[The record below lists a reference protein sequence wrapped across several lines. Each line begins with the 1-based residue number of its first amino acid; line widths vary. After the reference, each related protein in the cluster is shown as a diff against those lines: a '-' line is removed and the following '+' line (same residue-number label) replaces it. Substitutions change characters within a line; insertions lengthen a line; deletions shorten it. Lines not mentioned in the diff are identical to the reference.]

1 MKKNVIAL
9 AVAAAMAPG
18 FAAAADSKVSGFAD
32 ITYVNADADRDYF
45 GDGKPASDPTGDGK
59 DNLEASAFIANA
71 EVDFASKLSDI
82 VSVRVD
88 TDFSL
93 AVNGGGNA
101 AAITGG
107 PADSA
112 VIEQAYFAAA
122 VAEGVTVIGGVFN
135 NPIGWQAVDVVD
147 RYQSANLLTYDILD
161 GQTALYG
168 NNIAGVA
175 VAGDL
180 GPVTVT
186 GAILNDIGGVATDL
200 EGNVD
205 TAKLALDKHST
216 ALVVNASPIA
226 GLDLELGYVT
236 QEGGA
241 GNVTDF
247 NATYKNAG
255 LTLGLEYLTAEKVLD
270 TGLAITANYMFTP
283 ALGATVAYSSLDG
296 DATAFGKDADT
307 RTSVAGIWNIAD
319 NLVTKLEFTTDDK
332 GVAKNVSTS
341 VTNLRFIAKF

>member
-32 ITYVNADADRDYF
+32 IIYTNNSDANISVF
-45 GDGKPASDPTGDGK
+45 T
-59 DNLEASAFIANA
+59 ANA
-71 EVDFASKLSDI
+71 ETDFASKLSDI

-88 TDFSL
+88 ADLTL
-93 AVNGGGNA
+93 ATNDVGVDASGNNGKNA
-101 AAITGG
+101 SATVGG

-112 VIEQAYFAAA
+112 VIEQAYFAAS

-147 RYQSANLLTYDILD
+147 RYQSTNLLTYDVLD
-161 GQTALYG
+161 GQTKLYG

-186 GAILNDIGGVATDL
+186 GAVLNDIGLA
-200 EGNVD
+200 
-205 TAKLALDKHST
+205 ALDKHST
-216 ALVVNASPIA
+216 ALVINASPVA
-226 GLDLELGYVT
+226 GLDVELGYVT
-236 QEGGA
+236 QEASA

-247 NATYKNAG
+247 NVTYKNAG
-255 LTLGLEYLTAEKVLD
+255 LTIGAEYMTAEEVLD
-270 TGLAITANYMFTP
+270 TGLSFTVNYMFTP

-296 DATAFGKDADT
+296 DGFGDDADT

-332 GVAKNVSTS
+332 GFAKNVSTD

>member
-32 ITYVNADADRDYF
+32 IAYVNTDGTKAK
-45 GDGKPASDPTGDGK
+45 GDELSV
-59 DNLEASAFIANA
+59 FVANA
-71 EVDFASKLSDI
+71 EADFASKLSDI

-88 TDFSL
+88 VDFAL
-93 AVNGGGNA
+93 AKNNPNDADVDGDGIPDTISNNIAGA
-101 AAITGG
+101 TGG
-107 PADSA
+107 PKDSA
-112 VIEQAYFAAA
+112 AIEQAYFAAS

-147 RYQSANLLTYDILD
+147 RYQSANLLTYDVLD

-186 GAILNDIGGVATDL
+186 GAVLNDIGLA
-200 EGNVD
+200 
-205 TAKLALDKHST
+205 ALDKHST
-216 ALVVNASPIA
+216 ALVINASPVA
-226 GLDLELGYVT
+226 GLDVELGYVT
-236 QEGGA
+236 QEASA

-247 NATYKNAG
+247 NVTYKNAG
-255 LTLGLEYLTAEKVLD
+255 LTIGAEYMTAEEVLD
-270 TGLAITANYMFTP
+270 TGLSFTVNYMFTP

-296 DATAFGKDADT
+296 DGFGDDADT

-319 NLVTKLEFTTDDK
+319 NLVSKLEFTTDDA
-332 GVAKNVSTS
+332 GDGADSTS

>member
-32 ITYVNADADRDYF
+32 IAYVNADADRDAL
-45 GDGKPASDPTGDGK
+45 GLGKETS
-59 DNLEASAFIANA
+59 LFVANA
-71 EVDFASKLSDI
+71 EADFASKLSDI

-88 TDFSL
+88 TDLSL
-93 AVNGGGNA
+93 ATNGGNNA

-112 VIEQAYFAAA
+112 AIEQAYFAAG

-147 RYQSANLLTYDILD
+147 RYQSANLLTYDVLD

-186 GAILNDIGGVATDL
+186 GAVLNDIGGLTDK
-200 EGNVD
+200 NSV
-205 TAKLALDKHST
+205 
-216 ALVVNASPIA
+216 ALVVNASPVA

-236 QEGGA
+236 QETDHEDGGSTIDTA

-255 LTLGLEYLTAEKVLD
+255 LTLGLEYLTAEELLD

-296 DATAFGKDADT
+296 DGFGDDADT

-319 NLVTKLEFTTDDK
+319 NLVSKLEFTTDDA
-332 GVAKNVSTS
+332 GDGADSTS

>member
-32 ITYVNADADRDYF
+32 ITYINADADADVL
-45 GDGKPASDPTGDGK
+45 GNGKET
-59 DNLEASAFIANA
+59 SAFVANA

-88 TDFSL
+88 TDLSL
-93 AVNGGGNA
+93 ATNGGINA

-112 VIEQAYFAAA
+112 AIEQAYFAAS

-147 RYQSANLLTYDILD
+147 RYQSANLLTYDVLN

-186 GAILNDIGGVATDL
+186 GAVLNDIGGLTDK
-200 EGNVD
+200 NSV
-205 TAKLALDKHST
+205 
-216 ALVVNASPIA
+216 ALVVNASPVA

-236 QEGGA
+236 QETDHEDGGSTIDTA

-255 LTLGLEYLTAEKVLD
+255 LTLGLEYLTAEELLD

-296 DATAFGKDADT
+296 DGFGNDADT

-319 NLVTKLEFTTDDK
+319 NLVSKLEFTTDDA
-332 GVAKNVSTS
+332 GDGADSTS